1 MEMKKFLIEEDAIGT
16 VEVVLLLV
24 VVVGLV
30 ILFRDTIKTVVEDT
44 LENVQNKSDS
54 VDNFGE

>member
-1 MEMKKFLIEEDAIGT
+1 MGWVKFI
-16 VEVVLLLV
+16 V

>member
-1 MEMKKFLIEEDAIGT
+1 MEMKKFLMEEDAIGT

-24 VVVGLV
+24 IVVGLV